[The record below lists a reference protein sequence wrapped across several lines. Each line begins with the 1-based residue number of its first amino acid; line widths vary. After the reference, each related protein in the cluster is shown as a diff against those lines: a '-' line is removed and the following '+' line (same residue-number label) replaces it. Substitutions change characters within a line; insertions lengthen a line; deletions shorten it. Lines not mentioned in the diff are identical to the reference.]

1 MYCPK
6 CGKPNPDT
14 SQFCISC
21 AQALSAQFP
30 PPPGSAAGAG
40 IAPPLTP
47 SATDTKAIASLIC
60 GLLSFIFPAAVAA
73 IILGHI
79 SRSDIR
85 KSGGRLTGSGLA
97 MTGLVFG
104 YLGVSVIPI
113 LIIAAIA
120 IPNLLRA
127 RITANEASAV
137 ASIRAINTAEIA
149 YVASHP
155 EAGYTC
161 SLPDLNNPPGMIEGL
176 VGGER
181 HGYVF
186 RIQGCTPKTYTVI
199 AVPVAPSQTGYRAFC
214 SREDAVIRFDRNGSG
229 VDCLAHGQEVQSKEL

>member
-6 CGKPNPDT
+6 CGKPNQDT

-30 PPPGSAAGAG
+30 PPPGTAGGAG

-47 SATDTKAIASLIC
+47 PATDTKAIASLIC

-85 KSGGRLTGSGLA
+85 KSGGRLSGSGLA
-97 MTGLVFG
+97 LTGLVFG
-104 YLGVSVIPI
+104 YLGVSVIPVLI
-113 LIIAAIA
+113 LAAIA

-127 RITANEASAV
+127 RMAANEASAV
-137 ASIRAINTAEIA
+137 SSVRTINTAEIA
-149 YVASHP
+149 YALAHP
-155 EAGYTC
+155 EVGFTC
-161 SLPDLNNPPGMIEGL
+161 SLADLNSPAASIGDL
-176 VGGER
+176 TSGEK

-186 RIQGCTPKTYTVI
+186 RIETCTPKKYAIV
-199 AVPVAPSQTGYRAFC
+199 AVPRDGGGVGERAFC
-214 SREDAVIRFDRNGSG
+214 AKEDYVVRYDPNGSG
-229 VDCLAHGQEVQSKEL
+229 EDCLAHGQELQ

>member
-21 AQALSAQFP
+21 AQVLAQSP
-30 PPPGSAAGAG
+30 PPPGPTAEAGVAS
-40 IAPPLTP
+40 PLTP
-47 SATDTKAIASLIC
+47 PATDTKAIASLVC

-73 IILGHI
+73 VILGHI

-127 RITANEASAV
+127 RSAANEASAV
-137 ASIRAINTAEIA
+137 AAMRTINTAEISYSLA
-149 YVASHP
+149 HP
-155 EAGYTC
+155 EVGYTC
-161 SLPDLNNPPGMIEGL
+161 SLADLNSPSASIGDL
-176 VGGER
+176 TGGEK

-186 RIQGCTPKTYTVI
+186 RVETCTQKTYAIV
-199 AVPVAPSQTGYRAFC
+199 AVPQVRDQLGQRAFC
-214 SREDAVIRFDRNGSG
+214 AKEDYVIRYDPNGSWG
-229 VDCLAHGQEVQSKEL
+229 DCLAHGRELQ